1 MLSCCVNHCGSK
13 YFVIFVLGIITNLYR
28 FTMKK
33 AIILA
38 CGILWGCTITMQAED
53 LPYKNPKL
61 SVEERVEDLLKRM
74 TVEEKFW
81 QIYMMPGDLDAGKE
95 RFKDGI
101 FGFQVATVGSS
112 DPQMRQM
119 LQYNPKMTA
128 AETVKKVN
136 RIQRYFV
143 EETRLGIPAIIFDEA
158 LHGLVRGGATAFPQS
173 IALAATFD
181 TTLVSR
187 VSTAI
192 ARETKSRG
200 IRQILSPVVNLA
212 TDVRWGRVEE
222 TYGEDPCLSADM
234 GVSFVKN
241 FERMGVITTPKHFAV
256 NSGDGGRDS
265 NPIHYTERF
274 LEETH
279 LVPFKACFQQGGS
292 QSVMTAY
299 NMIDGTPCT
308 ANSWLTIDKLRK
320 EWGFDGFTI
329 ADADAVGIIHKL
341 HHTINNWE
349 EAGATAVNN
358 GLDVIFQTT
367 YEEHEPFL
375 EACRKGLITEEALNR
390 AVRQVLKA
398 KFRLGLFENPYMDES
413 EADRWNACAEHRALA
428 QEAAARSMVLLKNE
442 NQLLPLSRDLKRI
455 AVIGQDAAEAR
466 LGGYSGPGVN
476 KISIVEGL
484 KKELAGKTEVVY
496 EEGCKRMNPQWL
508 TIPENCLSQEDG
520 TSGLVASYF
529 KNIRWEGTPALK
541 RNDKAVQFSWTLF
554 APDSCLAVD
563 WFSVEWN
570 GKLKSPV
577 SGDYQIGLE
586 GNDGYQLWIDGKK
599 VIDRPEKA
607 SFRTEVVPFR
617 LEKGKEYAVKVRFY
631 ENTRNARIRLV
642 WNVGVQNEDASI
654 EKAVRA
660 AASADVAVVV
670 AGIEEGEFRDRGYL
684 TLPGRQE
691 ELIKRVAATGKPVV
705 VVLVGGSAVVM
716 SEWLDKVPAVLNAWY
731 PGEAGGAAVADVLM
745 GDANPSGKLPITYP
759 IDEAQLPLN
768 YSHKPTGRSDDYL
781 NLTGEPLFPFGYGL
795 SYTEFEYNNLKVQPS
810 GKHTYNV
817 SFTIRNVGKY
827 KGYEVP
833 QLYLRDKVAS
843 VTQPITRLIHYAAI
857 ELNPGEEKTV
867 SFIVNE
873 HDLSMLDKS
882 MNRVVEPG
890 DFRLMIGRSCKDIRL
905 QEVINVKE

>member
-1 MLSCCVNHCGSK
+1 MK
-13 YFVIFVLGIITNLYR
+13 KTITFVLGVLLGYATL
-28 FTMKK
+28 
-33 AIILA
+33 
-38 CGILWGCTITMQAED
+38 QATPKEV
-53 LPYKNPKL
+53 LPYKNPNL
-61 SVEERVEDLLKRM
+61 PVEERVEDLLKRM

-101 FGFQVATVGSS
+101 FGFQVSTVGSS

-119 LQYNPKMTA
+119 LQYNPKLTV
-128 AETVKKVN
+128 AETVKKIN

-143 EETRLGIPAIIFDEA
+143 EETRLGIPVIIFDEA

-187 VSTAI
+187 VSAAI
-192 ARETKSRG
+192 ARETASRG
-200 IRQILSPVVNLA
+200 IRQVLSPVVNPA

-222 TYGEDPCLSADM
+222 TYGEDPCLSAGM

-241 FERMGVITTPKHFAV
+241 FGRMGVITTPKHFVA

-265 NPIHYTERF
+265 NPVHYTGRF

-279 LVPFKACFQQGGS
+279 LVPFKACFRQGGS

-299 NMIDGTPCT
+299 NMLDGTPCT
-308 ANSWLTIDKLRK
+308 ANSRLNIEKLRR

-341 HHTINNWE
+341 HHTIGNRA

-375 EACRKGLITEEALNR
+375 EACRSGLITEEALNR

-398 KFRLGLFENPYMDES
+398 KFRLGLFDRPYVDER
-413 EADRWNACAEHRALA
+413 EADRWNACAEHRALTR
-428 QEAAARSMVLLKNE
+428 EAACRSMVLLKNE
-442 NQLLPLSRDLKRI
+442 NGLLPLPEHLKRI
-455 AVIGQDAAEAR
+455 ALIGQDAAEAR

-476 KISIVEGL
+476 KVSMLQGL
-484 KKELAGKTEVVY
+484 KDKLSGRVEVIY
-496 EEGCKRMNPQWL
+496 EEGCKRINPQWL
-508 TIPENCLSQEDG
+508 TVPADCLTQEDG
-520 TSGLVASYF
+520 KPGLAAAYF
-529 KNIRWEGTPALK
+529 NNIRWEGAPAL
-541 RNDKAVQFSWTLF
+541 RRTDRAVQFSWTLF

-570 GKLKSPV
+570 GRLKSPV
-577 SGDYQIGLE
+577 TGDYRIGLE
-586 GNDGYQLWIDGKK
+586 GNDGYQLWIDGRK

-607 SFRTEVVPFR
+607 SFRTETVPLR
-617 LEKGKEYAVKVRFY
+617 LEEGREYAVKVRFY

-642 WNVGVQNEDASI
+642 WNVGAVCEDASI
-654 EKAVRA
+654 GRAVQA

-691 ELIKRVAATGKPVV
+691 ELIQRVAATGKPVV

-716 SEWLDKVPAVLNAWY
+716 SAWLDDVSAVLNAWY
-731 PGEAGGAAVADVLM
+731 PGE
-745 GDANPSGKLPITYP
+745 
-759 IDEAQLPLN
+759 E
-768 YSHKPTGRSDDYL
+768 
-781 NLTGEPLFPFGYGL
+781 GEPLFPFGYGL
-795 SYTEFEYNNLKVQPS
+795 SYTEFEYGNLQVQPADV
-810 GKHTYNV
+810 HTFQV
-817 SFTIRNVGKY
+817 SFTVRNAGKY
-827 KGYEVP
+827 AGYEVP
-833 QLYLRDKVAS
+833 QLYLRDKISS
-843 VTQPITRLIHYAAI
+843 VTQPITRLIHYTAI
-857 ELNPGEEKTV
+857 HLNPGESKTV
-867 SFIVNE
+867 TFRVDE
-873 HDLSMLDKS
+873 DDLSMLNRS
-882 MNRVVEPG
+882 MQRVVEPG

-905 QEVINVKE
+905 QEVVRVEK

>member
-1 MLSCCVNHCGSK
+1 MK
-13 YFVIFVLGIITNLYR
+13 KTITFVLGVLLGYATL
-28 FTMKK
+28 
-33 AIILA
+33 
-38 CGILWGCTITMQAED
+38 QATPKEV
-53 LPYKNPKL
+53 LPYKNPNL
-61 SVEERVEDLLKRM
+61 PVEERVEDLLKRM

-101 FGFQVATVGSS
+101 FGFQVSTVGSS

-119 LQYNPKMTA
+119 LQYNPKLTA

-143 EETRLGIPAIIFDEA
+143 EETRLGIPVIIFDEA

-192 ARETKSRG
+192 ARETASRG

-241 FERMGVITTPKHFAV
+241 FERMGVITTPKHFVA

-299 NMIDGTPCT
+299 NMLDGTPCT
-308 ANSWLTIDKLRK
+308 ANSWLNIEKLRK

-341 HHTINNWE
+341 HHTIGNWA

-375 EACRKGLITEEALNR
+375 EACRSGLITEEALNR

-398 KFRLGLFENPYMDES
+398 KFRLGLFDHPYMNES
-413 EADRWNACAEHRALA
+413 EADRWNACAEHRALTR
-428 QEAAARSMVLLKNE
+428 EAACRSMVLLKNE
-442 NQLLPLSRDLKRI
+442 NGLLPLSKNLKRI
-455 AVIGQDAAEAR
+455 ALIGQDAVEAR

-476 KISIVEGL
+476 KVSMLQGL
-484 KKELAGKTEVVY
+484 KDKLSGRVEVIY
-496 EEGCKRMNPQWL
+496 EEGCKRINPQWL
-508 TIPENCLSQEDG
+508 TVPADCLTQEDG
-520 TSGLVASYF
+520 KPGLAASYF
-529 KNIRWEGTPALK
+529 NNIRWEGAPAL
-541 RNDKAVQFSWTLF
+541 RRTDKAVQFSWTLF

-570 GKLKSPV
+570 GRLKSPV
-577 SGDYQIGLE
+577 TGDYRIGLE
-586 GNDGYQLWIDGKK
+586 GNDGYQLWIDGRK

-607 SFRTEVVPFR
+607 SFRTETVPFR
-617 LEKGKEYAVKVRFY
+617 LEEGKEYAVKVRFY

-642 WNVGVQNEDASI
+642 WNVGAVNEDASI
-654 EKAVRA
+654 EKAVQA

-691 ELIKRVAATGKPVV
+691 ELIQRVAATGKPVV

-716 SEWLDKVPAVLNAWY
+716 SAWLDDVSAVLNAWY
-731 PGEAGGAAVADVLM
+731 PGEEGGNALADILM
-745 GDANPSGKLPITYP
+745 GDANPSGKLPITWP
-759 IDEAQLPLN
+759 VDEAQLPLN

-795 SYTEFEYNNLKVQPS
+795 SYTEFEYGNLQVQPADV
-810 GKHTYNV
+810 HTFQV
-817 SFTIRNVGKY
+817 SFTVRNAGKY
-827 KGYEVP
+827 AGYEVP
-833 QLYLRDKVAS
+833 QLYLRDKISS
-843 VTQPITRLIHYAAI
+843 VTQPITRLIHYTAI
-857 ELNPGEEKTV
+857 HLNPGESKTV
-867 SFIVNE
+867 TFRVDE
-873 HDLSMLDKS
+873 DDLSMLDQS
-882 MNRVVEPG
+882 MQRVVEPG

-905 QEVINVKE
+905 QEVVRVEK

>member
-1 MLSCCVNHCGSK
+1 MIGL
-13 YFVIFVLGIITNLYR
+13 F
-28 FTMKK
+28 
-33 AIILA
+33 
-38 CGILWGCTITMQAED
+38 WGYSVSVQAEE
-53 LPYKNPKL
+53 LPYKNPNL
-61 SVEERVEDLLKRM
+61 PIEERVNDLLKRM
-74 TVEEKFW
+74 TIEEKFW

-101 FGFQVATVGSS
+101 FGFQVSTVGAD

-119 LQYNPKMTA
+119 LQYNPKLTA

-136 RIQRYFV
+136 QIQRYFV

-158 LHGLVRGGATAFPQS
+158 LHGLVRGGATAFPQA

-187 VSTAI
+187 VAHAI
-192 ARETKSRG
+192 AMETKSRG

-222 TYGEDPCLSADM
+222 TYGEDPRLSADM

-241 FERMGVITTPKHFAV
+241 FERLGVITTPKHFAV

-279 LVPFKACFQQGGS
+279 LVPFKACFQEGGS

-299 NMIDGTPCT
+299 NMLDGTPCT
-308 ANSWLTIDKLRK
+308 ANSWLTIEKLRK

-341 HHTINNWE
+341 HHTINSWE

-367 YEEHEPFL
+367 YDEHKPFL
-375 EACRKGLITEEALNR
+375 EACRSGLITEEALNR
-390 AVRQVLKA
+390 AVGQVLKA
-398 KFRLGLFENPYMDES
+398 KFRLGLFEHPYMDES

-428 QEAAARSMVLLKNE
+428 YEAACRSMVLLKNE
-442 NQLLPLSRDLKRI
+442 HQTLPLSREMKRI
-455 AVIGQDAAEAR
+455 ALIGQDAAEAR
-466 LGGYSGPGVN
+466 LGGYSGPGVD
-476 KISIVEGL
+476 KVSILDGL
-484 KKELAGKTEVVY
+484 KKKLAGKTEVIY
-496 EEGCKRMNPQWL
+496 EEGCRRVNPQWL
-508 TIPENCLSQEDG
+508 TVPADCLFQPDG
-520 TSGLVASYF
+520 TPGLLAAYYT
-529 KNIRWEGTPALK
+529 NTNWEGTPALK
-541 RNDKAVQFSWTLF
+541 RVDRAVQFSWTLF
-554 APDSCLAVD
+554 APDPSLAVD

-577 SGDYQIGLE
+577 SGEYQIGLE

-607 SFRTEVVPFR
+607 SFRTETVPFR
-617 LEKGKEYAVKVRFY
+617 FESGKEYEVKVRFY

-642 WNVGVQNEDASI
+642 WNVGVVNEDASI
-654 EKAVRA
+654 AKAVKA
-660 AASADVAVVV
+660 AESADVAIVV

-691 ELIKRVAATGKPVV
+691 ELIRRVAATGKPVV
-705 VVLVGGSAVVM
+705 VVLIGGSAIVM
-716 SEWLDKVPAVLNAWY
+716 SEWLDQVPAVLNAWY
-731 PGEAGGAAVADVLM
+731 PGEDGGDAVADILL
-745 GDANPSGKLPITYP
+745 GNANPSGKLPITYP

-795 SYTEFEYNNLKVQPS
+795 SYCDFAYRDLKVQPA
-810 GKHTYNV
+810 GKHTYRV
-817 SFTIRNVGKY
+817 SFSIQNQGKY
-827 KGYEVP
+827 KAYEVP
-833 QLYLRDKVAS
+833 QLYIRDKVAS
-843 VTQPITRLIHYAAI
+843 VTQPITRLIHYQSVA
-857 ELNPGEEKTV
+857 LNPGETKEV
-867 SFIVNE
+867 SFLVDE
-873 HDLSMLDKS
+873 DDLSMLNQS
-882 MNRVVEPG
+882 MQRVVEPG

-905 QEVINVKE
+905 QEVIRVEE